1 MSKLTITCE
10 SFRPYRRNTL
20 HGFCEILISELRLR
34 IRDVALH
41 QKGSARWAALPS
53 KPQLKDG
60 VQIKDETGKAQ
71 YTNIMEFTGRE
82 VRDAFSAAV
91 VRAVLEREPS
101 AFDDEQ
107 PAQSSKQSAPLEDP
121 IPF

>member
-41 QKGSARWAALPS
+41 QKGTARWAALPS

-60 VQIKDETGKAQ
+60 VQLRDEATGKGQ

-91 VRAVLEREPS
+91 IRAVLEHAPT
-101 AFDDEQ
+101 AFDETADDNR
-107 PAQSSKQSAPLEDP
+107 AASKDDGE